1 MALPSQTDLEA
12 AIAVTRFGLGARPG
26 EIDAARADP
35 RGFLKG
41 QIRPEGA
48 DQPDGRLAPSSEN
61 IAVFQGLRRE
71 RRDLKGEADAAEALK
86 QLQAQIRSI
95 AIDEM
100 AARGRLAAATPAGFR
115 ERWTLFWANHF
126 TVSATKGQ
134 VAPIAGSFER
144 EAIRPHVFGRFEDL
158 LTASS
163 RHPAMLLYLDQATS
177 IGPNSQ
183 AGRRRKA
190 GLNENLA
197 REIME
202 LHTVGVDGGYTQAD
216 VTEFARAL
224 TGWSVSRGREGAAA
238 GEARASD
245 PGQPG
250 SFMFRPF
257 THEPGV
263 RRVLGRTYANDGE
276 GQGLAVLHDLAAH
289 PATARH
295 IARKLA
301 VHFVSDDPPP
311 ALVGRLEG
319 AFRSSGGRL
328 DKVAETLVDSPEAWR
343 PEAAK
348 LKSPY
353 EFVVSTWRAA
363 GVAPDLDRPQR
374 FAGSMTALD
383 QRPFS
388 PPSPKG
394 WPDSA
399 AEWAAP
405 DQIVKRIAW
414 AEQAANAMA
423 GAMDP
428 GEVARQALGARL
440 SPEAA
445 TAIARAETRREA
457 FAVLL
462 MSPEFQRR

>member
-1 MALPSQTDLEA
+1 MALPSQTDIAA

-26 EIDAARADP
+26 EIEAAAADP
-35 RGFLKG
+35 KGFLKA

-48 DQPDGRLAPSSEN
+48 DQPEGRLAPSSEN

-71 RRDLKGEADAAEALK
+71 RRELKGDADAAEELK
-86 QLQAQIRSI
+86 QVQAQIRDI
-95 AIDEM
+95 AIQEM
-100 AARGRLAAATPAGFR
+100 AARGRLAATTPASFR

-126 TVSATKGQ
+126 TVSATKGA

-144 EAIRPHVFGRFEDL
+144 EAIRPHVFGRFEDML
-158 LTASS
+158 VASS
-163 RHPAMLLYLDQATS
+163 RHPAMLLYLDQAGS

-183 AGRRRKA
+183 AGQRRKV

-224 TGWSVSRGREGAAA
+224 TGWSVSRGREPAAA
-238 GEARASD
+238 GQPGSAD
-245 PGQPG
+245 PGEIG

-263 RRVLGRTYANDGE
+263 RTILRRTYANDGE

-311 ALVGRLEG
+311 ALVNRLEG
-319 AFRSSGGRL
+319 SFRASGGRL
-328 DKVAETLVDSPEAWR
+328 DRLAETLVDSPEAWK

-353 EFVVSTWRAA
+353 EFLVSTWRAA
-363 GVAPDLDRPQR
+363 GAAPDLDQPQR
-374 FAGSMTALD
+374 FVGSMSALD

-394 WPDSA
+394 WPDSS

-414 AEQAANAMA
+414 AEQAANTMA
-423 GAMDP
+423 GNLDP
-428 GEVARQALGARL
+428 GDTARRALGARL

-445 TAIARAETRREA
+445 TAIARAETRKEA